1 MVSNETLA
9 TPPANAEKSPDTLPH
24 FDIPGF
30 ASLPENRQMQFL
42 RIPVYLLPKAL
53 PLIREEIVDY
63 QHIDVAEA
71 PDKQEKRKALTGI
84 THAKTDKKLAVEAQL
99 VFGRAQR
106 GAPEA
111 LAQLLDYQT
120 ALTGCEP
127 DADQVWD
134 TVLASES
141 GNPFASDA
149 RLDEKSD
156 DNNRLVHLQRISDVF
171 DEFRGDLV
179 SVDEVLSPKV
189 QIALFEKLSELE
201 STIDEKITVVRKTL
215 IILTKH
221 STIPLQ
227 TALTDSGFIRDGEL
241 LPNAIESWRIKQQ
254 N

>member
-9 TPPANAEKSPDTLPH
+9 TPSANAEKSPDTLPH

-30 ASLPENRQMQFL
+30 ASLPENHQRQFL

-63 QHIDVAEA
+63 QNIDAAEA

-84 THAKTDKKLAVEAQL
+84 THAKKDKKLAVEAQR

-106 GAPEA
+106 GEPEA
-111 LAQLLDYQT
+111 LAQLLDYQA
-120 ALTGCEP
+120 ALTGREP

-134 TVLASES
+134 TVLASQS
-141 GNPFASDA
+141 DNPFVSDV

-156 DNNRLVHLQRISDVF
+156 DNRLVHLQRISDVF

-201 STIDEKITVVRKTL
+201 STIDEKITATRKTL
-215 IILTKH
+215 VVLTKH

-227 TALTDSGFIRDGEL
+227 TALTDLGFIRDGEL
-241 LPNAIESWRIKQQ
+241 VPHAIESWRIKQK